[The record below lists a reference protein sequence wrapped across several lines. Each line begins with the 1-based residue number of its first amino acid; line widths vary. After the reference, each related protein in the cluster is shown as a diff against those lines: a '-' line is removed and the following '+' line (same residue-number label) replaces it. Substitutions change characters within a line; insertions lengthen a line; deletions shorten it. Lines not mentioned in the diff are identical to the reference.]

1 MILKEDVY
9 IYDNDYNKENILTE
23 IVLKDN
29 INIFTNGDKPIGVL
43 KVSIFDYEKTY
54 DITTNI
60 FNIIAKNLYIY
71 FIALFLILFIIV
83 AIIFLIVKI
92 GRPKKN
98 KRIWG

>member
-1 MILKEDVY
+1 MKEDVY

-43 KVSIFDYEKTY
+43 KVSISDYEKTY

-60 FNIIAKNLYIY
+60 FNIIVKNLYIY
-71 FIALFLILFIIV
+71 LIALFLILFIIV
-83 AIIFLIVKI
+83 VIIFLIVKI